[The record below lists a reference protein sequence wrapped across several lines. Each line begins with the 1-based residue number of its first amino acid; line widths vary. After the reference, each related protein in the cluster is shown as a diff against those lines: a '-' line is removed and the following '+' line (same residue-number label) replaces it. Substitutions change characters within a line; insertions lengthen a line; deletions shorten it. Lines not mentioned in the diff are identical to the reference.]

1 MIRAL
6 GNIEWSPSG
15 SLSQLKLLC
24 VAASGR
30 EAAFAEP
37 VALERALSPSRLL
50 LGVYDQHSTGLVP
63 KPGMASML
71 LRSVLSSCES
81 KQQHTR
87 YLHVEGP
94 EMFECLGLA
103 FDTFG
108 FALTLFP
115 QTQSTLFQYLK
126 ARVIRQV

>member
-24 VAASGR
+24 VSGSGR
-30 EAAFAEP
+30 EAVFVEL
-37 VALERALSPSRLL
+37 VVLERALSPSRLL
-50 LGVYDQHSTGLVP
+50 LGMYDQHSTGLVP

-71 LRSVLSSCES
+71 LQLVLSSCES

-94 EMFECLGLA
+94 EMFVCLGLA
-103 FDTFG
+103 SDTFG

-115 QTQSTLFQYLK
+115 RTQLTLLQRRMAVL
-126 ARVIRQV
+126 ARDE